1 MSVKCPQ
8 CGAPADPQARNCK
21 FCGESLS
28 FQAAPNSAQQ
38 IYQQPMQPQPGYQA
52 PPPAGFA
59 PPQPNYQQPVYQT
72 PPQYGHEQT
81 HINGINL
88 SWPEKSKVVA
98 GVLAILLGI
107 FGVHK
112 FYLGRPVKG
121 ILYILFFWT
130 YIPAIIGL
138 VEGIIYLTQ
147 SEHNFQV
154 NNKVRLPQNR
164 YA

>member
-1 MSVKCPQ
+1 MSLKCSQ

-28 FQAAPNSAQQ
+28 FQAAPNNAQQ
-38 IYQQPMQPQPGYQA
+38 TYQQPIQ
-52 PPPAGFA
+52 
-59 PPQPNYQQPVYQT
+59 QQPVYQA
-72 PPQYGHEQT
+72 PPQYNHNQT
-81 HINGINL
+81 HSNGINL
-88 SWPEKSKVVA
+88 SWPEKSKVAA
-98 GVLAILLGI
+98 GVLAILLGT

-112 FYLGRPVKG
+112 FYLGSPIKG

-130 YIPAIIGL
+130 YIPAIIGFI
-138 VEGIIYLTQ
+138 EGIIYLTQ

-154 NNKVRLPQNR
+154 KNRVRLPQNR